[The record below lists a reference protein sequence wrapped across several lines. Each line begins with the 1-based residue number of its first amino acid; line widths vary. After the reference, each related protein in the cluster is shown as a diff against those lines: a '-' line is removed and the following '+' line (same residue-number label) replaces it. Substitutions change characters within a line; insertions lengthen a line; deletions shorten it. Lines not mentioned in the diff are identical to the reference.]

1 MRNLALVA
9 LATVAVLGIASLGTW
24 AVEDAAISWA
34 YAQNIA
40 AGLGPVPFDGS
51 EPVEGYS
58 NPTWV
63 ALLALLS
70 AVGLHPLWASKLMS
84 MVLTWRH

>member
-58 NPTWV
+58 KADQT
-63 ALLALLS
+63 
-70 AVGLHPLWASKLMS
+70 GLVTVVTSLY
-84 MVLTWRH
+84 